1 MLVSV
6 RMDEHSATLQTSV
19 IIMAFGEMKLKWSE
33 LNRVKYHLDLTIFI

>member
-1 MLVSV
+1 M

-33 LNRVKYHLDLTIFI
+33 VDGVRYQLDLTIPI